1 MSALFSKFVGTLVSA
16 SLVSQVA
23 QAQQIT
29 PGLDLE
35 SQFYEEL
42 AKESGVQ
49 MDAQPSVQGFLE
61 EVPDG
66 LSSKAMSPGCDP
78 RRFED
83 SVVGKNLSTKEYF
96 KVAKKYFA
104 KCSGELTQNSWT
116 GIFGL
121 LKFSKYQY
129 WFLSHPQI
137 KEFTVKLPDGTRVP
151 GILALKQDPRPRPL
165 VIVKCGVFCAAG
177 PTASLKSYMMH
188 LFDQSPFNV
197 LLLANQTGMDYI
209 AMNKKVTLG
218 GWSEGYE
225 VLEVGKWM
233 MEKWEHKDR
242 ISSLHLM
249 GISLGGNAAVMGAAF
264 NDKYLLPS
272 GRKIYNSVTAICP
285 VISLRPTLDKL
296 YGGQIVGRAFS
307 KLTKDHFKEARNYV
321 KDVADLITDD
331 LIPSSRYEMADYIGK
346 LASTSLQRRGIAS
359 TPSSYFKS
367 NNFWNWKEEVK
378 TPLMVW
384 ASKDDMVVNN
394 AINAQVME
402 YDDVYEKSSN
412 VGVLNLK
419 YGNHCAFSSAYGA
432 QASAAVLR
440 TFVLNHSPEFVDDYS
455 PKQETPWS
463 FGFGKLHSQYEHI
476 GQSWHFTANS
486 DKVKVVFRLFN
497 WNGGRDCADK
507 GPWAAGPSCTT
518 SREQIVPIASLKGLG
533 ARIPR
538 TNVEAQALSR
548 EFNTK
553 VEFRIKGHPLNG
565 THSHEFYMAWRPHF
579 E

>member
-16 SLVSQVA
+16 SLVSQVSL
-23 QAQQIT
+23 AQQ
-29 PGLDLE
+29 PPKGLDLE

-42 AKESGVQ
+42 VKESGVELT
-49 MDAQPSVQGFLE
+49 DQPSVRGLFE

-66 LSSKAMSPGCDP
+66 LSTKEMSPVCDP

-83 SVVGKNLSTKEYF
+83 SVVGRKLTTKEYL
-96 KVAKKYFA
+96 KQAKNYFS
-104 KCSGELTQNSWT
+104 KCSGELTQKSWK
-116 GIFGL
+116 GILGL
-121 LKFSKYQY
+121 LKFSKYEY
-129 WFLSHPQI
+129 WFMSHPQI
-137 KEFTVKLPDGTRVP
+137 REFTVKLSDGTRVP

-165 VIVKCGVFCAAG
+165 VIVKCGVFCAVG

-209 AMNKKVTLG
+209 AMNKRVTLG
-218 GWSEGYE
+218 GWAEGYE

-272 GRKIYNSVTAICP
+272 GRKVFSSVTAICP
-285 VISLRPTLDKL
+285 VISLRPSLDKL

-307 KLTKDHFKEARNYV
+307 KMTKDHFKEARNYIQ
-321 KDVADLITDD
+321 DVPDLITNE
-331 LIPSSRYEMADYIGK
+331 LIPSSRHEMADYIGK
-346 LASTSLQRRGIAS
+346 VASTSLQRRGIAS
-359 TPSSYFKS
+359 VPSSFFKS

-402 YDDVYEKSSN
+402 YDDVYEKSPN

-419 YGNHCAFSSAYGA
+419 YGNHCAFASAYGA

-440 TFVLNHSPEFVDDYS
+440 TFVLNHSPEFSMSYRS
-455 PKQETPWS
+455 KLEMPWS
-463 FGFGKLHSQYEHI
+463 FGFDKLHSQYEHI
-476 GQSWHFTANS
+476 SQTWHFTANS

-497 WNGGRDCADK
+497 WNGGRDCFEK
-507 GPWAAGPSCTT
+507 GPWEGNPSCTIA
-518 SREQIVPIASLKGLG
+518 REKIVPLVALKALG
-533 ARIPR
+533 ARVPR
-538 TNVEAQALSR
+538 TNAEAQALSR

-565 THSHEFYMAWRPHF
+565 THSHDFYMVWRPHF